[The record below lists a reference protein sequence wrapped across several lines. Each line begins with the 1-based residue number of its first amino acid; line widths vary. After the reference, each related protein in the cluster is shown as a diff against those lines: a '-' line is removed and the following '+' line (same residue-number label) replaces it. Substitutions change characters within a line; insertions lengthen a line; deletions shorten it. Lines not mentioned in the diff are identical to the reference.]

1 MRIKFFISAA
11 IVTIFG
17 AATVWAGES
26 EQDIINRYTKKIEK
40 KHQVHTSWISTNFTM
55 NRINRDNDY
64 NKFATYQTAYMGNGE
79 LNWLNTAKSF
89 GADFG
94 LMVNK
99 KIAWT
104 VGGEF
109 WGKFGQTLSG
119 TYTYTPPNSGAVT
132 VTNPESKISVYGF
145 NTGMQYFLYNAPGPN
160 SNLAKPSLSLTGSVG
175 YYSATWDVWDEYQN
189 LNLSTST
196 PAGTNSSFTGNTAG
210 FTFGLGGAYPLKVW
224 GLNLGMDLHYLY
236 LNFKN
241 VAWYNT
247 AGQEIVATYNDTPEG
262 RVTLGLSG
270 IRGKLELK
278 KYFNW

>member
-1 MRIKFFISAA
+1 MRIKFVAA
-11 IVTIFG
+11 MLIVVFGG
-17 AATVWAGES
+17 AAVWAGET

-40 KHQVHTSWISTNFTM
+40 KHVSHTSWFSTNFTL

-64 NKFATYQTAYMGNGE
+64 NKFATYQTAYLGNGE
-79 LNWLNTAKSF
+79 LNWLNTSKSF

-94 LMVNK
+94 MFVNP

-104 VGGEF
+104 LGGEF
-109 WGKFGQTLSG
+109 WGKFGQTLNG
-119 TYTYTPPNSGAVT
+119 TYTYTPPNSGAVQ
-132 VTNPESKISVYGF
+132 VTNPESKISVYGL
-145 NTGMQYFLYNAPGPN
+145 TSGVQYFIYNAPGPN
-160 SNLAKPSLSLTGSVG
+160 SVASKPSVHLSSTVG
-175 YYSATWDVWDEYQN
+175 YYNATWNVWNEYQN

-196 PAGTNSSFTGNTAG
+196 PAGTNSSFSGNTVG
-210 FTFGLGGAYPLKVW
+210 FTFGLGGDYPLKVW
-224 GLNLGMDLHYLY
+224 GLSMGFDMHYLY

-270 IRGKLELK
+270 VRGKLELK
-278 KYFNW
+278 KYFTW

>member
-1 MRIKFFISAA
+1 MRIKFVAA
-11 IVTIFG
+11 MLIVVFGG
-17 AATVWAGES
+17 AAVWAGET

-40 KHQVHTSWISTNFTM
+40 KHVTKVSWFSTNFTL

-64 NKFATYQTAYMGNGE
+64 NKFATYQTAYLGNGE
-79 LNWLNTAKSF
+79 LNWLNTSKSF

-94 LMVNK
+94 MFVSPK
-99 KIAWT
+99 FAWT

-109 WGKFGQTLSG
+109 WGKFGQTLNG
-119 TYTYTPPNSGAVT
+119 TFTYTPPNSGAVQ
-132 VTNPESKISVYGF
+132 VDNPESKISVYGVT
-145 NTGMQYFLYNAPGPN
+145 TGAQYFIYNAPGPN
-160 SNLAKPSLSLTGSVG
+160 SVASKPSVHLSSTVG
-175 YYSATWDVWDEYQN
+175 YYNATWNVWNEYQN

-196 PAGTNSSFTGNTAG
+196 PAGTNSSFKGNSVGYTI
-210 FTFGLGGAYPLKVW
+210 GLGGDYPLKVW
-224 GLNLGMDLHYLY
+224 GLSMGFDMHYLY

-270 IRGKLELK
+270 VRGKLELK
-278 KYFNW
+278 KYFSW